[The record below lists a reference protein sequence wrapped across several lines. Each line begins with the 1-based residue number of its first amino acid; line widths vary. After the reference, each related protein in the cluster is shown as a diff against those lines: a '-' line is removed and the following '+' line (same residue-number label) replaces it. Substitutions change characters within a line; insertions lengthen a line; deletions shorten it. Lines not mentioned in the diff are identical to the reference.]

1 MNIKLTAFI
10 ALILI
15 IVIAATLF
23 FGIFSSSDQ
32 NSNKKFT
39 IIVLPDI
46 QGYVLNYPWLLD
58 NQTQWITE
66 NIEKLNIVF
75 VSQLGELVSNGDNI
89 TQWKI
94 ANQSLSKLDGEIP
107 WATLPGNHDVYYG
120 NYTNYETFFGSNR
133 FKNQNW
139 YGGTYKS
146 NSNSN
151 SYQLFSAG
159 GDNYVIFHIQYKPT
173 DDILFWTKNVIDQH
187 PDRRII
193 ISTHDYINGP
203 FNSDQRSEV
212 GERMWHNLIKQYS
225 NRIFLVLCGH
235 ASTQNKIIDIVGTHT
250 VYQLLADYQNSSN
263 IESGWLRILEFNPNQ
278 DKIIVKTYS
287 PYLKQYKI
295 DPYNLF
301 TLEYNMTGN

>member
-1 MNIKLTAFI
+1 MNNRLAAFI

-15 IVIAATLF
+15 IVTATTLYF
-23 FGIFSSSDQ
+23 NIFSSSDQ
-32 NSNKKFT
+32 NSKKDFT
-39 IIVLPDI
+39 LIVLPDI
-46 QGYVLNYPWLLD
+46 GGYVLNYPWIFE
-58 NQTQWITE
+58 NQTQWITQ

-75 VSQLGELVSNGDNI
+75 VSQLGDLVSNGDNI
-89 TQWKI
+89 TQWEI
-94 ANQSLSKLDGEIP
+94 ANQSMSKLDDKIP

-120 NYTNYETFFGSNR
+120 NSTNYETFFGSNR

-139 YGGTYKS
+139 YGGTYKP

-159 GDNYVIFHIQYKPT
+159 GDNYIIFHIQYKPT
-173 DDILFWTKNVIDQH
+173 DDILFWTKNVIDQY
-187 PDRRII
+187 PDRRVI

-203 FNSDQRSEV
+203 FNSNQRSEI
-212 GERMWHNLIKQYS
+212 GERIWYNLIKQYS

-235 ASTQNKIIDIVGTHT
+235 ANTQNKIIDKVGTNT
-250 VYQLLADYQNSSN
+250 VYQLLADYQNSTN
-263 IESGWLRILEFNPNQ
+263 IESGWLRILEFIPAQN
-278 DKIIVKTYS
+278 KIVVKTYS
-287 PYLKQYKI
+287 PYLKRYKI